1 MHSLRRKVVKEMNN
15 RTLYGILLMVFVFFI
30 LLMIFAVYTM
40 KAFVGSGASQM
51 DASEREGAIAVVE
64 VEGVLFKSKEI
75 IEKLHIAETAKGIK
89 AIIVRINSPG
99 GAVGPVQEI
108 YQEIRRIDKER
119 PVYASF
125 SAIAASG
132 GYYVG
137 AATRKIY
144 SNPGTLTGSIG
155 VLMQFVDLS
164 RLYQW
169 IKISPKTIKSGRY
182 KDIGG
187 PGRPMTKE
195 EKGMMENLLK
205 GVHRQFISDIVKLR
219 KDKLK
224 KDIEVLA
231 QGQIFS
237 GEEAFRYGLVDDLA
251 SLWEAGRKIHKELK
265 IKGKFGLR
273 FIKKRKD
280 FSFWEVLEN
289 LDKSLLQL
297 GLKVKADP
305 TPVPMY
311 L

>member
-1 MHSLRRKVVKEMNN
+1 MKEINN
-15 RTLYGILLMVFVFFI
+15 RALYGILLMVFLFFI

-40 KAFVGSGASQM
+40 RAFVGSTSAEVDIAEHES
-51 DASEREGAIAVVE
+51 SIAVVE
-64 VEGVLFKSKEI
+64 IDGVLLKSKEI
-75 IEKLHIAETAKGIK
+75 IEKLHIAESAKNIK

-108 YQEIRRIDKER
+108 YQEIRRIDKKR

-137 AATRKIY
+137 AATRKIF

-155 VLMQFVDLS
+155 VLMQFIDLS

-169 IKISPKTIKSGRY
+169 MKISPNTIKSGRY

-187 PGRPMTKE
+187 PGRPMTSE
-195 EKGMMENLLK
+195 EKGIMQNLLK
-205 GVHRQFISDIVKLR
+205 GVHRQFINDIVKIR
-219 KDKLK
+219 KDKIK
-224 KDIEVLA
+224 KDIETLA

-237 GEEAFRYGLVDDLA
+237 GEEAFKHGLVDDLA
-251 SLWEAGRKIHKELK
+251 SLWEAGRKIHEELK

-280 FSFWEVLEN
+280 LSFWEILEN
-289 LDKSLLQL
+289 LDKSIFQL
-297 GLKVKADP
+297 GLKVKTDP

>member
-1 MHSLRRKVVKEMNN
+1 MKEVNN
-15 RTLYGILLMVFVFFI
+15 RALYGILLMVFVFFI

-40 KAFVGSGASQM
+40 KAFVGSSTSQM
-51 DASEREGAIAVVE
+51 DVSEHESSIAVVE
-64 VEGVLFKSKEI
+64 VEGILLRSKEI
-75 IEKLHIAETAKGIK
+75 IEKLHIAESARDIK

-108 YQEIRRIDKER
+108 YQEIRRIDKIR

-137 AATRKIY
+137 AATRKIF

-169 IKISPKTIKSGRY
+169 IKISPETIKSGRY

-187 PGRPMTKE
+187 SGRPMSRE

-205 GVHRQFISDIVKLR
+205 GVHQQFIGDIVKLR
-219 KDKLK
+219 KGKIK
-224 KDIEVLA
+224 KDIKALA

-251 SLWEAGRKIHKELK
+251 SLWQAGRKIHKELK

-273 FIKKRKD
+273 FIKKKKD
-280 FSFWEVLEN
+280 FSFWEILEN
-289 LDKSLLQL
+289 LDKSLLQF
-297 GLKVKADP
+297 GLKVKTDP
-305 TPVPMY
+305 TPIPMY

>member
-1 MHSLRRKVVKEMNN
+1 
-15 RTLYGILLMVFVFFI
+15 
-30 LLMIFAVYTM
+30 MIFAIYTM
-40 KAFVGSGASQM
+40 KAFVSNDGTQM
-51 DASEREGAIAVVE
+51 NASEHESAIAVVE
-64 VEGVLFKSKEI
+64 VDGILLKSKEI
-75 IEKLHIAETAKGIK
+75 IEKLHIAENAKGIK
-89 AIIVRINSPG
+89 AIIIRINSPG

-108 YQEIRRIDKER
+108 YQEIRRIDKKR

-137 AATRKIY
+137 AATRKIF

-155 VLMQFVDLS
+155 VVMQFVDLS
-164 RLYQW
+164 RLYRW
-169 IKISPKTIKSGRY
+169 AKVSPETIKSGRY

-187 PGRPMTKE
+187 SGRSMTRE

-205 GVHRQFISDIVKLR
+205 GVHRQFIVDIVKLR
-219 KDKLK
+219 KDKIK
-224 KDIEVLA
+224 KDINILA

-251 SLWEAGRKIHKELK
+251 SLWDAGRKVHKELK
-265 IKGKFGLR
+265 IKSKFGLR
-273 FIKKRKD
+273 FIKKRKE
-280 FSFWEVLEN
+280 FSLWEVLEN
-289 LDKSLLQL
+289 LDKSLLQF
-297 GLKVKADP
+297 GLKIKNDP